1 MYILEVPSKHAWVFR
16 QRKLETY
23 QIIFST
29 NKYEFLKFF
38 LKQIKPDYLN
48 WKKFSVFYTIVSLTI
63 CAQVVLSINVLPSLL
78 PLRQHH
84 LTVYNFRWIVQHSKN
99 GKNSAIANDWV
110 VAPLFA
116 PRAKINVFEFQKT
129 VGF

>member
-48 WKKFSVFYTIVSLTI
+48 
-63 CAQVVLSINVLPSLL
+63 
-78 PLRQHH
+78 
-84 LTVYNFRWIVQHSKN
+84 
-99 GKNSAIANDWV
+99 
-110 VAPLFA
+110 
-116 PRAKINVFEFQKT
+116 
-129 VGF
+129 